1 MEKGE
6 EVEVP
11 QKSSSGTHP
20 EGINGRR
27 KVKGHFRCNS
37 AHIREGKHVE
47 KRGRGGRKKERK
59 KERNR

>member
-6 EVEVP
+6 EVGVP

-47 KRGRGGRKKERK
+47 KRGRGGEEERAKERK
-59 KERNR
+59 K